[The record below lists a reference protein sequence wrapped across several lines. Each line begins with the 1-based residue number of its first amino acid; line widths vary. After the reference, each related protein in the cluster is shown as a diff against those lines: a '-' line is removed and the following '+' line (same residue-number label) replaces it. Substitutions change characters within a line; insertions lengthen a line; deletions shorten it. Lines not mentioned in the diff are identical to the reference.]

1 MADYPANQESLTKLL
16 NGWDIHAEFEQNAES
31 AREAYKYIIGSDA
44 FPTTIRKHEALSQS
58 HLRRIFLEAKEKH
71 PDFAATLAWLL
82 WFKVAEFDRLE
93 LLTKIEETED
103 EQGEA

>member
-1 MADYPANQESLTKLL
+1 MTTNAKAQEQLTKLL
-16 NGWDIHAEFEQNAES
+16 NGWDAHAEFAQSAES
-31 AREAYKYIIGSDA
+31 ARHAYKHIIGGDA
-44 FPTTIRKHEALSQS
+44 FPTNIRKHEAVNQE
-58 HLRRIFLEAKEKH
+58 HLRRIFLEAKKTY